1 MAAWP
6 STCTSTLGGASL
18 PGGYGVRGWHN
29 QPCEGDAYEDDRRGV
44 GGSGSYFV
52 AEHRDDGTLVLEP
65 ERERLSEVIAQ
76 TERQVLRDDEFIVHL
91 ERVATAEDD
100 LPPGEGE

>member
-1 MAAWP
+1 M
-6 STCTSTLGGASL
+6 
-18 PGGYGVRGWHN
+18 
-29 QPCEGDAYEDDRRGV
+29 
-44 GGSGSYFV
+44 
-52 AEHRDDGTLVLEP
+52 LEP

-76 TERQVLRDDEFIVHL
+76 TEGQVLRDDEFIVHL